1 MGVARQTMKIASQL
15 VEIAPK
21 FEKSHL
27 NLNDRTACCHR
38 VPIAKRAHIVGT
50 RAPVPRT
57 RAHVLETRAP
67 LPRTRAP
74 PPKVAYPMPEQ

>member
-38 VPIAKRAHIVGT
+38 ILIAKRAHIVRT
-50 RAPVPRT
+50 RAPVLGNRLPYDRT
-57 RAHVLETRAP
+57 ITTYVKL
-67 LPRTRAP
+67 L
-74 PPKVAYPMPEQ
+74 